1 MYFPR
6 HQIRILEQGNIP
18 QLEDMQGNPIEK
30 QQVIQTSTGRYFEV
44 DNNALDT
51 GNFLGLEEFRKKI
64 EDTPKPLIEEPLQ
77 RQDINYSKQTIKRY
91 FVKNITNGN
100 IVEVKHRQYRELLE
114 QRERFYII
122 GTIEWRI
129 QGPIKD
135 NILKGRLLKG
145 AESENREKTQE
156 LNKVVKGIVQKITD
170 FTKFVQEISVVDGK
184 EIDTVPQKDAFYI
197 PAPSKKVATT

>member
-44 DNNALDT
+44 ANNALDT
-51 GNFLGLEEFRKKI
+51 GNFLGLEEFREKLD
-64 EDTPKPLIEEPLQ
+64 DTLKSLIEEPLQ
-77 RQDINYSKQTIKRY
+77 RQDINYSKQVIKRY
-91 FVKNITNGN
+91 FVKNITNGS
-100 IVEVKHRQYRELLE
+100 IVEVKHRQYRELIE
-114 QRERFYII
+114 QGERFYILD
-122 GTIEWRI
+122 TIEWRI

-135 NILKGRLLKG
+135 IIVKGRLFKG

-156 LNKVVKGIVQKITD
+156 LNKVIKGITQKITD

-184 EIDTVPQKDAFYI
+184 EKSIVPQKDAFYI
-197 PAPSKKVATT
+197 PAPSKKVVST